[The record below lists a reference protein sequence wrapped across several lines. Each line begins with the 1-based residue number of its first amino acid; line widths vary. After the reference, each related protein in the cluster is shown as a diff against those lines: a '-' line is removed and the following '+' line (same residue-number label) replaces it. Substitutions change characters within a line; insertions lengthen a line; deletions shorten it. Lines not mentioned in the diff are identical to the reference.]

1 MGLMDRLAEATRPT
15 NSIREATGSAPA
27 AAPPPEVPPAPA
39 AAKKSAGRTTADP
52 LADAYYIED
61 TGGQRRYYED
71 YRRQSLAL
79 RATGSTISSKREDLV
94 TIRAMLALAEARG
107 WTAIA
112 VRGSAG
118 FRREAWIEAN
128 ARGLDAHGHKASALD
143 RQEAGRR
150 RAEHRP
156 SNVVRPV
163 PRDAGTADARPKA
176 RRGPVAPAA
185 DDPGKAL
192 RTARRDLSPGL
203 SPNGRLVLAALSE
216 KIDRQM
222 SRFTSTAK
230 ADLKRFVAAE
240 LLKKERTGGPVVL
253 TTDQTRAA
261 SAPNPARAKPDAP
274 KPLHRTE
281 PDPPHRSRSR

>member
-1 MGLMDRLAEATRPT
+1 
-15 NSIREATGSAPA
+15 
-27 AAPPPEVPPAPA
+27 
-39 AAKKSAGRTTADP
+39 
-52 LADAYYIED
+52 
-61 TGGQRRYYED
+61 
-71 YRRQSLAL
+71 
-79 RATGSTISSKREDLV
+79 
-94 TIRAMLALAEARG
+94 MLALAEARG

-156 SNVVRPV
+156 SNAVQPAAASAPAER
-163 PRDAGTADARPKA
+163 ADPARPKA
-176 RRGPVAPAA
+176 GRGPVAPAA
-185 DDPGKAL
+185 DDPGKSL
-192 RTARRDLSPGL
+192 RTARRDLSPD
-203 SPNGRLVLAALSE
+203 GRLVLAALSE

-222 SRFTSTAK
+222 SRVTSAAK

-253 TTDQTRAA
+253 TADQARAA
-261 SAPNPARAKPDAP
+261 DAPDPAWAKPDAP